1 MRVQFQLKRHHLK
14 SKFFQVVRNRFLGWF
29 PDWKCFA
36 LHSFVEQIQG
46 KKGKKSKGK
55 KSKGKK
61 DKKEKKETQQQRDRR
76 ERKEQEKREKKEKA
90 ELQKKQSEE
99 GMCFRVFPWVT
110 LQLYVCSRCRQDSLH
125 VIKC

>member
-29 PDWKCFA
+29 LDWKCFA

-76 ERKEQEKREKKEKA
+76 ERKEQEKREKKEQA
-90 ELQKKQSEE
+90 ELQKKENEMISKAKKA
-99 GMCFRVFPWVT
+99 CVFVFF
-110 LQLYVCSRCRQDSLH
+110 LG
-125 VIKC
+125 